1 MSFESSDES
10 KRCICIRYSP
20 SANYNRAYVPCY
32 GQLST
37 NTWTF
42 ITHQNKVNT
51 GCISYCYVDLI
62 KKDDIRLT
70 RNTTMNDLSKI
81 IRIPRTQ
88 TFYKNI
94 LLFDNSINY
103 PRK

>member
-1 MSFESSDES
+1 MSFESSDET
-10 KRCICIRYSP
+10 KRCICIRYTP
-20 SANYNRAYVPCY
+20 SENYKRAYVPCY

-42 ITHQNKVNT
+42 LTDQNKVNT
-51 GCISYCYVDLI
+51 GCISYCFIDLI

-70 RNTTMNDLSKI
+70 RNTTMNDLSKKI
-81 IRIPRTQ
+81 KIHRTQ
-88 TFYKNI
+88 TFYRDI

-103 PRK
+103 Y